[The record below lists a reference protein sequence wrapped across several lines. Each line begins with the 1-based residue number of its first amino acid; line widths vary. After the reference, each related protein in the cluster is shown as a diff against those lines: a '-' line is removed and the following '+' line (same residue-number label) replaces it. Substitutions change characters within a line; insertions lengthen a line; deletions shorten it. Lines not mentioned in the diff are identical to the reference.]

1 MNIAAPPI
9 QYRIDGDDLQVV
21 EISLAPGQTVVGEP
35 GAMMV
40 MDDSVSMDTVIGDGA
55 SGRSFF
61 HRLWRG
67 LKRRFSGESLFSS
80 VFTNKDSRP
89 RRVAFAAPYPG
100 KIVPIDLAQLGGPLI
115 CQKGAFLCGSAGLEV
130 SLVVQKRI
138 RVGLFGGEGFIMQ
151 RISGDGVA
159 FIHAS
164 GLLSEVR
171 LQPEQA
177 LRVDTGCLVALQST
191 VRYDIRYAGKLKT
204 ALFGGEG
211 LFFASLQGP
220 GTVWLQSLPIRRL
233 AGRILE
239 NGMQQRARGWGA
251 RLYLILAILF
261 ILFTLW
267 APDSAP

>member
-1 MNIAAPPI
+1 MAATANSI
-9 QYRIDGDDLQVV
+9 QYRINGDDLQIV
-21 EISLAPGQTVVGEP
+21 EISLAPGQSVVGEP

-40 MDDSVSMDTVIGDGA
+40 MDDSVIMDTVIGDGSIDA
-55 SGRSFF
+55 HFF
-61 HRLWRG
+61 SRLWRG
-67 LKRRFSGESLFSS
+67 LKRRFSGESMFSS
-80 VFTNKDSRP
+80 VFTNPDSQP
-89 RRVAFAAPYPG
+89 RNVAFAAPYPG

-115 CQKGAFLCGSAGLEV
+115 CQKGAFLCGSVGLEV
-130 SLVVQKRI
+130 SLVVQKRV

-151 RISGDGVA
+151 RVSGQGVV

-164 GLLSEVR
+164 GMLSEIR

-177 LRVDTGCLVALQST
+177 LRVDTGCLAALQST

-211 LFFASLQGP
+211 LFFASLRGP

-239 NGMQQRARGWGA
+239 NGMQQRSRGWGA

-267 APDSAP
+267 TPEAPP